1 MSKDAKYS
9 REYIEAVVGENTKVR
24 HDNLVQT
31 QQIAYLVAQVQALA
45 AENSHV
51 KNQLQYV
58 CTNSQGLVSQLA
70 EEKAESGRKEVV
82 LAQKQQEVDDALAD
96 NRAWRDEVAFL
107 RHRSN
112 LYCTYCRDN
121 GHHVSGCDIRRWDQG
136 IPHA

>member
-51 KNQLQYV
+51 KSTLP
-58 CTNSQGLVSQLA
+58 SPS
-70 EEKAESGRKEVV
+70 
-82 LAQKQQEVDDALAD
+82 DP
-96 NRAWRDEVAFL
+96 FI
-107 RHRSN
+107 
-112 LYCTYCRDN
+112 CR
-121 GHHVSGCDIRRWDQG
+121 
-136 IPHA
+136 